1 MAVVLVVDDDAD
13 IRTIVRVNLEGA
25 GHRVLTAASGREAL
39 ALLAGEVPDVVF
51 LDLMMPEVD
60 GWAVLRELKSGRN
73 RRLTEVPVFLLTALV
88 DDTNRL
94 RGGIEGALA
103 HITKPFDP
111 SELVA
116 AVDRVCGP
124 GAVPE
129 PELRRRVRAESLRAL
144 ARGDGTRSGAD
155 GGAGAGVRVHV
166 SRLEPLAV
174 APALPA
180 RVQEARARLG
190 ALTPKQRRIL
200 DRLADGRS
208 VTAVANDLGMS
219 RSNVYAGL
227 RRIGRLLGLYGTE
240 ELLGLLRSGELLGP
254 DRGRGAP

>member
-13 IRTIVRVNLEGA
+13 IRTIVRVNLERA

-73 RRLTEVPVFLLTALV
+73 RRLTDVPVFLLTALV

-111 SELVA
+111 SELLA

-129 PELRRRVRAESLRAL
+129 PELRRRVRAESLRTL
-144 ARGDGTRSGAD
+144 ARGDGSRPGAD
-155 GGAGAGVRVHV
+155 AGAGVRVHV
-166 SRLEPLAV
+166 SRLEPLAS
-174 APALPA
+174 APAALPP

-200 DRLADGRS
+200 DHLAEGRS
-208 VTAVANDLGMS
+208 VTAVANELGMS

-254 DRGRGAP
+254 SGGRGAP